1 MTFPNS
7 DIEIQLQSEYRNIAG
22 VDEVGR
28 GCIAGPVVAAAVI
41 FPEHGFTVDGLN
53 DSKKLSLAKRESIF
67 SILESNVIYSIG
79 MIPPEEIDKINIL
92 QATFKAM
99 HIAIENLSNRPDY
112 LLIDG
117 NRFNDI
123 SIPYQT
129 IVAGDS
135 KSLTISAASIIAK
148 VYRDRWVIKNI
159 ASKYPE
165 YGFEN
170 HKGYGTK
177 AHYSAIDKY
186 GITPHHRNTFLRK
199 YFSNQ
204 ESLFKG

>member
-7 DIEIQLQSEYRNIAG
+7 DIEEHLQSEYRIIAG

-41 FPEHGFTVDGLN
+41 FPEHGFMIDGLN
-53 DSKKLSLAKRESIF
+53 DSKKLSVAKRESIF
-67 SILESNVIYSIG
+67 TLLKSNVIYSIG
-79 MIPPEEIDKINIL
+79 MITPEEIDKINIL

-99 HIAIENLSNRPDY
+99 HLAIENLSKRPDY

-148 VYRDRWVIKNI
+148 VYRDSWVINNI

-165 YGFEN
+165 YGFAN

-177 AHYSAIDKY
+177 AHFEAIDKY

-204 ESLFKG
+204 ESIF